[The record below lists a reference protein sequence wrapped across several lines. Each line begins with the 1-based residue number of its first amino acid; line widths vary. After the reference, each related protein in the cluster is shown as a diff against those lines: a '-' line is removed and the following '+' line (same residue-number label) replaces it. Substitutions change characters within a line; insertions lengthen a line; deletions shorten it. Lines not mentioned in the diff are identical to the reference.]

1 MLFFTLIYMYPNPN
15 HVKNVINIVINH
27 VINTKV
33 NNREFLAQPHART
46 HRSLALHS
54 LLHWKRESRASD
66 RWGHLVCG
74 RVSGVATLKMR
85 DLYF

>member
-1 MLFFTLIYMYPNPN
+1 MYPNPN

-46 HRSLALHS
+46 HRSLALYS
-54 LLHWKRESRASD
+54 LLHWERESRASD
-66 RWGHLVCG
+66 RWEHLVCQASS
-74 RVSGVATLKMR
+74 RVATVKMR
-85 DLYF
+85 NLFF